1 MASLLDEVLGQAD
14 QTPQSLLQLPDERPP
29 SLQPDPRAD
38 ALGQTFQAIVDYE
51 KRKHQEGVDAGNWV
65 GGWPWEGGHPT
76 WQAAKGA
83 VDAYAG
89 GMQAGTLKGPGPFTT
104 YQGSPHLFEPTPK
117 NPLGEFSNERIGTGT
132 GGQSEGMGHYT
143 AENEAIAKHYRD
155 LLSGKR
161 NSPEQVALTM
171 DLEANTGV
179 QMPTSSGIATA
190 KSPRQEAADYAAVL
204 ERSPPHWPDYA
215 ERLDQAARLRAHLPN
230 IPEEAVPPPGPGHMY
245 EVKIN
250 ADPDRY
256 LQWNQSFSQQ
266 HPDVREAL
274 SPGSLGLKLAGPI
287 GEKGHYGWVDKEGR
301 LVGTARAGLPPE
313 TVFPP
318 DMSGKDIVR
327 GLESMYGKTEAAGI
341 LKEAGLPGI
350 KYLDAG
356 SRGGRGE
363 PTHNYV
369 TFDPA
374 NMEIIRRY
382 GLAGL
387 MLGGGGLLSP
397 DKQEQ

>member
-1 MASLLDEVLGQAD
+1 MASLLLPDD
-14 QTPQSLLQLPDERPP
+14 DPNTPAPLLQLPDERPP

-38 ALGQTFQAIVDYE
+38 ALGQTYRDITDYMAQQ
-51 KRKHQEGVDAGNWV
+51 HQKGVDEGYWT
-65 GGWPWEGGHPT
+65 GGGLLEGGHPT
-76 WQAAKGA
+76 LKAFNSAT
-83 VDAYAG
+83 DAYAHG
-89 GMQAGTLKGPGPFTT
+89 LQAGTLKGPGPFTT

-117 NPLGEFSNERIGTGT
+117 NPLGEFSNTKIGSGT

-143 AENEAIAKHYRD
+143 AENEAIAKHYRN
-155 LLSGKR
+155 LLSNR

-171 DLEANTGV
+171 DLEANTGL
-179 QMPTSSGIATA
+179 QMPVTSGIATA

-204 ERSPPHWPDYA
+204 ERSPPHWPDYV

-250 ADPDRY
+250 ADPERY
-256 LQWNQSFSQQ
+256 LNWDKPLNEQ
-266 HPDVREAL
+266 HPDVQAAL
-274 SPGSLGLKLAGPI
+274 KKVGYDAAEIPSDVNWNMAPI
-287 GEKGHYGWVDKEGR
+287 G
-301 LVGTARAGLPPE
+301 
-313 TVFPP
+313 
-318 DMSGKDIVR
+318 KDVVR
-327 GLESMYGKTEAAGI
+327 ELQSKYGKAAAADMLNEAGI
-341 LKEAGLPGI
+341 PGVR
-350 KYLDAG
+350 YLDAG
-356 SRGGRGE
+356 SRSGGEG
-363 PTHNYV
+363 THNYV

-374 NMEIIRRY
+374 KMEIIRRY